1 MKILTR
7 NDALARASKLQESS
21 TRFIL
26 GIVGKPGAGKSTF
39 TEYLSEHFSK
49 ELVAVLPMDGFHM
62 SNEELIE
69 LGKRE
74 RKGAPDTFDVESFAK
89 TLAAVKESYG
99 SEVRFPLFE
108 REIETSVADAGL
120 IPAQAKLVLVEGN
133 YLLHFQAGWE
143 QIGGLLD
150 EAWFLNVDEELRM
163 KRLISR
169 HIKFGKSPQQ
179 AQEWSEGTDE
189 ANARLIQESETRAQ
203 YIVTLE

>member
-150 EAWFLNVDEELRM
+150 EAWFLKVDEELRM

-169 HIKFGKSPQQ
+169 HIKFGKSPQL